1 MKELKGVE
9 TAVSG
14 YAGGRKANPTYEQVC
29 SGKTGH
35 AEVVQVSFNPN
46 VLPLPDLLEIFFS
59 LHDPTTMNRQGADVG
74 TQYRS
79 CVFTSVT
86 DQQDV
91 VWAAIDKMQEHFDQP
106 IVTEVAMLDKFWP
119 AEPYHQNYYARNTT
133 AGYCKAVISPK
144 MGKLRSQWAHRL
156 KSTTA

>member
-9 TAVSG
+9 TAVNG
-14 YAGGRKANPTYEQVC
+14 YAGGRKADPTYEQVC

-35 AEVVQVSFNPN
+35 AEVVQVSFNPK
-46 VLPLPDLLEIFFS
+46 VLPLPDLLEVFFS
-59 LHDPTTMNRQGADVG
+59 LHDPTTLNRQGADVG

-79 CVFTSVT
+79 CVFTSLV
-86 DQQDV
+86 DQHDV
-91 VWAAIDKMQEHFDQP
+91 VWDTIEKVQEHFDEP

-119 AEPYHQNYYARNTT
+119 AEAYHQNYYARNTN
-133 AGYCKAVISPK
+133 AGYCQAVISPK
-144 MGKLRSQWAHRL
+144 MAKLRSKWAHRL